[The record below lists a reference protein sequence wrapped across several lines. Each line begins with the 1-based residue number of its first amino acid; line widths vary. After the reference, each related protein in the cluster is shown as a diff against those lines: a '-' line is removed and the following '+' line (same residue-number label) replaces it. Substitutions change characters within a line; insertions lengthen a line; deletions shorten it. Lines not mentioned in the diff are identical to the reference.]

1 MTGGRK
7 MNPIMLHFINQ
18 KLNSITPQELMTLAS
33 DYQFPLSR
41 AEAEQVVLILRRQ
54 RIDISNAAQR
64 QQIIA
69 TIAREVSQEKANYIQ
84 YLINSYLDRK

>member
-1 MTGGRK
+1 